1 MKLFQFLEEKIKQV
15 KNIKQFQLKM
25 TNTNAELN
33 DTIRKSSISLNDF
46 KEILTKELL
55 GRTDNDFEELN
66 NAFIEVSFTVN
77 TFEINVSFTSKLD
90 NNEISTVIVK
100 IEINKEQ
107 QKFEDIKNFFKS
119 KEIYIKTTK
128 IEDMVNFLFN
138 MLNYET
144 PVPVADNS
152 SSEEKP
158 KEETKTEE
166 KPKEETKTEEKPKE
180 ETKTEEKPKEE
191 TKTDASLDTLDG
203 LG

>member
-144 PVPVADNS
+144 PVPAADNS
-152 SSEEKP
+152 SS
-158 KEETKTEE
+158 EE